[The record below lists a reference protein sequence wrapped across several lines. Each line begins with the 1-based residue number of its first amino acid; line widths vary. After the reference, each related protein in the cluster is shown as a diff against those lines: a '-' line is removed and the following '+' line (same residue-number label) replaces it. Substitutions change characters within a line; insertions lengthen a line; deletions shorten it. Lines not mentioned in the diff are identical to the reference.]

1 MSNGKATII
10 SLTVGLTK
18 KIFLYKV
25 SYFPELYTYTK
36 NRIKLEV
43 DFSNYVTKLDIKSLT
58 GVNTSGFAKKVF
70 LANLKSEVINKIL
83 INQKKCQVI

>member
-43 DFSNYVTKLDIKSLT
+43 DLSNYVTKLHIKSLT

-83 INQKKCQVI
+83 IN

>member
-18 KIFLYKV
+18 MIFLYKV
-25 SYFPELYTYTK
+25 TYFPGPYTYTK

-43 DFSNYVTKLDIKSLT
+43 DLSNYVTKLDIKSLT
-58 GVNTSGFAKKVF
+58 GVNTSGFAKKVL

-83 INQKKCQVI
+83 IN

>member
-1 MSNGKATII
+1 M
-10 SLTVGLTK
+10 
-18 KIFLYKV
+18 

-43 DFSNYVTKLDIKSLT
+43 DLSNYVTKLDIKSLT
-58 GVNTSGFAKKVF
+58 GVNTSGFAKKVL

-83 INQKKCQVI
+83 IN